1 MSLQD
6 SVWKE
11 AIETY
16 FQEFMEFFFFEMA
29 QDIDFEKGYEFLDK
43 ELESVTKDAKIGKR
57 LADILVKVY
66 LKDGREKWMLIHI
79 EVQGYYEKDFGKRMF
94 IYNYRIFDRYGKDVI
109 SLAILTDAVKSFRA
123 NKYEGVYYG
132 FELKFKFPVVKIL
145 DYKERMEEFE
155 GSKNPFAVIVM
166 THLKEMETKKDLDA
180 RLFWKITLVKKLYE
194 KGYSK
199 EEVFLLY
206 KFIDWLVKL
215 PEELTKRFY
224 EEIKKYEEDKK
235 MAYITTAERMGIK
248 KGIEIGIQQGIQ
260 QGVLQGLR
268 EAIEL
273 GLKLRFGVEGLKLLP
288 EVEKI
293 KEVERLKVIKE
304 AIEIAEN
311 IEDIRAVYSK
321 LK

>member
-123 NKYEGVYYG
+123 NKYERVYYG

-155 GSKNPFAVIVM
+155 ESKNPFAVIVM

-260 QGVLQGLR
+260 QGILQGLR

-288 EVEKI
+288 EIEKI

-304 AIEIAEN
+304 AIEVAKN